1 MKKILSV
8 LCLVVITAVSCS
20 SRYRNMHSFE
30 TAWQTVNEI
39 HFDPTFGG
47 VDWQAVHSRYKP
59 LMAAAKNDE
68 DAFMLINQMLFELNL
83 SHLLMV
89 YPENVKRYMPVL
101 YARGDIGADVRLLD
115 GKAVVTMVQPGTP
128 AEQAGLHPGF
138 VIERI
143 DGKPVDQIIREGEA
157 LLIPPFNRRNRI
169 NNLSG
174 MILGHI
180 CGPPDSTVT
189 LGLYGADGKR
199 KESVIKRKSR
209 GRGKVVM
216 AALPPQ
222 YTEFEARQLEN
233 NIGYIR
239 FNHWAEPVDSKFIA
253 ALASMRDTRGL
264 IMDLRGNPGGFLNV
278 VHTITKHLLENK
290 TRVSSWKFRNQMVE
304 YTFDSTPDAYHG
316 PLVVL
321 MDVRSTSASEYF
333 AGSMQA
339 IKRAVII
346 GERSPGYLLIVNW
359 KKLLNGA
366 SFMYAFAQPVMP
378 DGKIIEGHGVVP
390 DIEVTLD
397 RDALSKGTDT
407 QLEAA
412 KAHILNVIS
421 KN

>member
-1 MKKILSV
+1 
-8 LCLVVITAVSCS
+8 
-20 SRYRNMHSFE
+20 MHSFE
-30 TAWQTVNEI
+30 TVWQTVNEV
-39 HFDPTFGG
+39 HYDPTFGG
-47 VDWQAVHSRYKP
+47 VDWQAVHTQYKP
-59 LMAAAKNDE
+59 LLLSAESKDE
-68 DAFMLINQMLFELNL
+68 STTLINQMLFELDL
-83 SHLLMV
+83 SHLLAV
-89 YPENVKRYMPVL
+89 YPDDLKKYMPVL
-101 YARGDIGADVRLLD
+101 FAEGDIGADVRLLD
-115 GKAVVTMVQPGTP
+115 GEAVVTMVQPETP
-128 AEQAGLHPGF
+128 AEKADLQPGF
-138 VIERI
+138 VIEGI
-143 DGKPVDQIIREGEA
+143 DGIPVDQIIKEGEA
-157 LLIPPFNRRNRI
+157 FLIPPFNSRNRI

-180 CGPPDSTVT
+180 SGAPGTTVT
-189 LGLYGADGKR
+189 LAFHDKDGKR

-209 GRGKVVM
+209 GRGRVVM
-216 AALPPQ
+216 DGMPP
-222 YTEFEARQLEN
+222 YYAEFEARQLEN

-253 ALASMRDTRGL
+253 ALASMRDSRGL

-290 TRVSSWKFRNQMVE
+290 TRVSSWKFRNQVVE

-321 MDVRSTSASEYF
+321 MDVRSTSSSEYF

-346 GERSPGYLLIVNW
+346 GERSPGYLLITNW
-359 KKLLNGA
+359 KKLLNGS

-390 DIEVTLD
+390 DMEVTLD
-397 RDALSKGTDT
+397 RDALLKGMDT